1 MSKLYVDPVS
11 GNLHI
16 LNESPCHRSNLVI
29 HSNDER
35 SVLKL
40 RKDSNISLEEDLTA
54 YGGIYFERNDN
65 TGLTTSSMIL
75 GGNNYIMLATSEDG
89 IVDDPK
95 LSLTWRD
102 GKLGIGTTI
111 PEVEVDVIGRIRAS
125 STIKGNI
132 CIPIHSKKSLQDLN
146 AVSGM
151 LVYVNNIGLAL
162 YTGDK
167 WIKVEMGEEL

>member
-1 MSKLYVDPVS
+1 MSNICVDPVS

-16 LNESPCHRSNLVI
+16 VNTAPAHRSNLVV

-40 RKDSNISLEEDLTA
+40 RKDSNELLSNDLTA
-54 YGGIYFERNDN
+54 YGGIYFERNDQE
-65 TGLTTSSMIL
+65 GLTTSSMIL

-95 LSLTWRD
+95 MSLTWRD
-102 GKLGIGTTI
+102 GKLGIGKTL
-111 PEVEVDVIGRIRAS
+111 PEVELDIVGNIRS
-125 STIKGNI
+125 SGSIKGNI
-132 CIPIHSKKSLQDLN
+132 CIPMHSKKSLQDLN